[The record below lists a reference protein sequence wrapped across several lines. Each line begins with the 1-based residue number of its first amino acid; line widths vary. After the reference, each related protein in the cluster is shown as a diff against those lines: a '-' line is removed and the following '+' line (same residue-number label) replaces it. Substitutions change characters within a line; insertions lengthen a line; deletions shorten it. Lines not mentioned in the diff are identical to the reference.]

1 MLSLVMVTL
10 AEKGVTET
18 LGSPEGRAL
27 TAELCWL
34 LPWLLVVREP
44 CEKWSPEPYWRPRA
58 PPTLWHGEC
67 PDNHRQRGHIA
78 L

>member
-27 TAELCWL
+27 TAGLC
-34 LPWLLVVREP
+34 
-44 CEKWSPEPYWRPRA
+44 
-58 PPTLWHGEC
+58 
-67 PDNHRQRGHIA
+67 
-78 L
+78 